1 MKTKKFSFE
10 LPENL
15 IAQTPADKRSLSK
28 LMVLNRE
35 KGTITHSQ
43 IDRIVDFI
51 PDNTIMVV
59 NDSKVRKARMYATL
73 DSGIPLEIL
82 FLNDEGDSIWTIMSN
97 KTKRLK
103 IGRTISFPGDVK
115 GEVIESKTG
124 EDRKIKL
131 SPEID
136 ETFFNSY
143 GHVPLPPYIQRD
155 DQPDDIKRYQT
166 VYADKIG
173 SVAAPTAGLH
183 FTKDLLN
190 KIKIS
195 GTDIASVTL
204 HVGAGTF
211 LPIRTELINDHNM
224 HYESYEI
231 SPDDAATI
239 NNNKKAGKKLL
250 AVGTTSMRTLES
262 AATSSVEVEVGKSRT
277 NLFITPGYKFKVVD
291 HLLTNFHTPESTLL
305 ILVSTFAGYDFI
317 MRAYKEAIKYEYRF
331 FSYGD
336 AMLII

>member
-1 MKTKKFSFE
+1 MKTRTFSFE

-15 IAQTPADKRSLSK
+15 IAQTPADKRSMSK
-28 LMVLNRE
+28 LMVLDIA
-35 KGTITHSQ
+35 KGTITHSKM
-43 IDRIVDFI
+43 DRIVDFI
-51 PDNTIMVV
+51 PQNSFMVV

-82 FLNDEGDSIWTIMSN
+82 FLDDEGDSVWTIMSN

-103 IGRTISFPGDVK
+103 LGRIISFPGNVK
-115 GEVIESKTG
+115 GEVIECKPG
-124 EDRKIKL
+124 QDRKIRIR
-131 SPEID
+131 PAID
-136 ETFFNSY
+136 ETFFNTF

-155 DQPDDIKRYQT
+155 DILDDIKRYQT

-183 FTKDLLN
+183 FTKELLN
-190 KIKIS
+190 KIKTS
-195 GTDIASVTL
+195 GTDISSVTL

-211 LPIRTELINDHNM
+211 LPIRTELIHDHNM

-231 SPDDAATI
+231 SPEDAENI
-239 NNNKKAGKKLL
+239 NKGKKAGKKLL
-250 AVGTTSMRTLES
+250 AVGTTSVRTLES
-262 AATSSVEVEVGKSRT
+262 AAVSSEEVKEGKNRT
-277 NLFITPGYKFKVVD
+277 NLFITPGYNFKIVD

-317 MRAYKEAIKYEYRF
+317 MRAYKEAIEHEYRF

>member
-1 MKTKKFSFE
+1 MKTRTFSFE
-10 LPENL
+10 LPEHL
-15 IAQTPADKRSLSK
+15 IAQTPADKRSMSK
-28 LMVLNRE
+28 LMVLDRA

-51 PDNTIMVV
+51 PDNTFMVV

-73 DSGIPLEIL
+73 DSGISLEIL
-82 FLNDEGDSIWTIMSN
+82 FLDEESDSVWTIMSN

-103 IGRTISFPGDVK
+103 LGRIISFPGDVK
-115 GEVIESKTG
+115 GEIIESNPGK
-124 EDRKIKL
+124 DRKIKIC
-131 SPEID
+131 PEID

-143 GHVPLPPYIQRD
+143 GHVPLPPYIQRE
-155 DQPDDIKRYQT
+155 DQLDDIKRYQT

-190 KIKIS
+190 KIKNS
-195 GTDIASVTL
+195 GTNITSVTL

-211 LPIRTELINDHNM
+211 LPIRTELINDHDM
-224 HYESYEI
+224 HFETYEI
-231 SPDDAATI
+231 SPANAEII
-239 NNNKKAGKKLL
+239 NTSKKSGQKLL
-250 AVGTTSMRTLES
+250 AVGTTSVRTLES
-262 AATSSVEVEVGKSRT
+262 AVSASGEVNIGKNRT
-277 NLFITPGYKFKVVD
+277 NLFITPGYNFKMVD

-317 MRAYKEAIKYEYRF
+317 MRAYKEAIEHEYRF